1 MKITSKVVL
10 LSLYGVFLFG
20 QTGYEIAKAV
30 DERKA
35 PLDMTADLKMI
46 LTNKRGKTRTN
57 EIRSVSKDNSAKQI
71 IWFFAPPDDKGVAFL
86 KIEHDD
92 KDDEMRLW
100 LPAFKKIRRISASKK
115 GDAFMGSDLSF
126 EDLTSRELDDF
137 TYDLTGDT
145 LLDGKACYVLTITP
159 KPETDTE
166 YTRHTEWVTK
176 KNYLVIRAESYD
188 KSGELL
194 KIRRIDYKEQEGYDV
209 PTRIYVENVKKKH
222 NTLLTFEHI
231 KLDTGVKDALFQEK
245 NLKRLPPR

>member
-1 MKITSKVVL
+1 MKLSIKIIILLLYCTS
-10 LSLYGVFLFG
+10 LFG
-20 QTGYEIAKAV
+20 ITGFEIAKAV

-35 PLDMTADLKMI
+35 PLDMTADLKMT

-71 IWFFAPPDDKGVAFL
+71 IWFFAPADDKGVAFL

-92 KDDEMRLW
+92 RDDEMHLW

-126 EDLTSRELDDF
+126 EDLTSRDLDEYTYELS
-137 TYDLTGDT
+137 GDT
-145 LLDGKACYVLTITP
+145 LLDGQACYVLTVIP

-166 YTRHTEWVTK
+166 YTRHIEWVTK
-176 KNYLVIRAESYD
+176 NKFLVIRAESYD

-194 KIRRIDYKEQEGYDV
+194 KIRRIDYTEQEGYDV
-209 PTRIYVENVKKKH
+209 PVRIYVENVKKEH

-245 NLKRLPPR
+245 NLKRLPRR